1 MKYSKKDIVKVI
13 ANKND
18 LVIQE
23 KNHLYINDLK
33 INIEENDYIGLSYKN
48 IIKTN
53 SDKKEV
59 SVWNNTNFLLLSKEH
74 STLNFID
81 NSLFILV
88 DFDYENIYHS
98 KIDGFKNIIHFDSE
112 KIWVNDMLEQ
122 NIIDCISIKNELIWQ
137 YTLPEGFTIFKQP
150 QIVDDVLFFDSFKN
164 GNEENFVVGLDL
176 KTGEVLWQL
185 LFKIPYKEQLL
196 ATTLH
201 KENKL
206 CYGYLGNLYQIFNPI
221 SGKIVLEKEMNEKIN
236 PYTNAIY
243 DNKLWFVSGKYEECK
258 FGYINLA
265 NNELE
270 FIQDFP
276 QEGDETFEIV
286 YHQKKL
292 YLRGK
297 YYNNLYIFEE

>member
-88 DFDYENIYHS
+88 DFDYENIYS
-98 KIDGFKNIIHFDSE
+98 LYKIKIFII
-112 KIWVNDMLEQ
+112 
-122 NIIDCISIKNELIWQ
+122 
-137 YTLPEGFTIFKQP
+137 
-150 QIVDDVLFFDSFKN
+150 
-164 GNEENFVVGLDL
+164 
-176 KTGEVLWQL
+176 
-185 LFKIPYKEQLL
+185 
-196 ATTLH
+196 
-201 KENKL
+201 
-206 CYGYLGNLYQIFNPI
+206 
-221 SGKIVLEKEMNEKIN
+221 
-236 PYTNAIY
+236 
-243 DNKLWFVSGKYEECK
+243 
-258 FGYINLA
+258 
-265 NNELE
+265 
-270 FIQDFP
+270 
-276 QEGDETFEIV
+276 
-286 YHQKKL
+286 QK
-292 YLRGK
+292 
-297 YYNNLYIFEE
+297 